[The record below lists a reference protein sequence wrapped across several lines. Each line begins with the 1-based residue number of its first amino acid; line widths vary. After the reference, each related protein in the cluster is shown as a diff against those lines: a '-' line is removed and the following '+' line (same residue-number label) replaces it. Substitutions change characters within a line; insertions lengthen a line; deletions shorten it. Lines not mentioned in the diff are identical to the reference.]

1 MQKVLQSVI
10 VAFFLLVVTASL
22 PAQSA
27 EFKVEELNNG
37 TALIFVRGEIE
48 TGDETRFR
56 RLSVSFP
63 TAIVAL
69 DSNGGKLIPAIEIGK
84 IVRLAGYAT
93 IVADD
98 FVCSS
103 SCALIWLAG
112 SPRYLE
118 TAGKVGFHA
127 SYRDNDGRFEETGVG
142 NAIIGHYLSLLNLP
156 QSAVIFATSASPND
170 ITWLDSSNMERSG
183 IDYRSMDTGTKIKLR
198 EGLPVPI
205 ITTVGS
211 PNVTTQTVSI
221 PPPVVRTVA
230 TPPKQLRT
238 IADYS
243 LIELKAMLTKQYR
256 DRAFIRTI
264 FSRMNLSDHGLASV
278 VEHAMILYADDRYLD
293 RLASELYEARGG
305 FSGDAGDG
313 AIGMSIGQAL
323 NVKLTLNGLSR
334 LSDKDIK
341 NYLSYTIKVFASA
354 SDAEC
359 KAIATGK
366 DEFGRIELKLLQGL
380 GSDDFAGYL
389 ALSRRAIT
397 AELQDFP
404 LKIIPSKVESEA
416 GQKSLENYLV
426 SEIEKLP
433 KSEQERLSS
442 AIAALEEANEKD
454 NCDGNYIILKSLY
467 DLGGMPGNWKRR
479 EFVNSLAN

>member
-1 MQKVLQSVI
+1 MQKLLQSI
-10 VAFFLLVVTASL
+10 IGAIFLLVVTGSF
-22 PAQSA
+22 PAHSA
-27 EFKVEELNNG
+27 EFKVDKLNNG
-37 TALIFVRGEIE
+37 TAMIFVLGEIE
-48 TGDETRFR
+48 SGDEDTFR
-56 RLSVSFP
+56 QLSLQNP
-63 TAIVAL
+63 KAIVAL

-84 IVRLAGYAT
+84 MIRLAGYPT
-93 IVADD
+93 IVGDD
-98 FVCSS
+98 FMCSS

-118 TAGKVGFHA
+118 PAGKVGFHA
-127 SYRDNDGRFEETGVG
+127 SYRDNGGKFEETGVG
-142 NAIIGHYLSLLNLP
+142 NAIVGHYLSLLNLP

-170 ITWLDSSNMERSG
+170 ITWLDGSNTEQSG
-183 IDYRSMDTGTKIKLR
+183 IDYRSMDAAPKIDAS
-198 EGLPVPI
+198 EGLTVPI

-211 PNVTTQTVSI
+211 PNVTT
-221 PPPVVRTVA
+221 PPPVIRTVA
-230 TPPKQLRT
+230 TQPKQLRT

-243 LIELKAMLTKQYR
+243 LIELKALLSKQYR
-256 DRAFIRTI
+256 DRAFLRTI

-389 ALSRRAIT
+389 ALSRRAIA

-404 LKIIPSKVESEA
+404 LKIVPSKVEAEA

-479 EFVNSLAN
+479 EFVNSLAE